1 MSTVDNERPP
11 YVQFERRAVEDRT
24 ASNTAGHYV
33 SRDVDFAI
41 VTRPG
46 ARDTVEKPVADLIA
60 GWQQY
65 AKSGSIPLTW
75 VNGLKDSYRAWKE
88 GEDVPTEGT
97 PIKGWPPLSPAAQ
110 KDLIHAGVRTVED
123 LANLPDQD
131 VASLVM
137 GGIAF
142 KLKAK
147 SWLEAAKDTGRLAEQ
162 MTSMAVTLDSLK
174 KLSEDQAAE
183 IARLRALVPEQPKA
197 AAK

>member
-11 YVQFERRAVEDRT
+11 YVAFERRAVEDRT
-24 ASNTAGHYV
+24 ASQAAGHYV
-33 SRDVDFAI
+33 SRDVDFAV

-65 AKSGSIPLTW
+65 ARAGSIPLAW
-75 VNGLKDSYRAWKE
+75 VEGLKTGYRAWKE
-88 GEDVPTEGT
+88 GEDIPENGT
-97 PIKGWPPLSPAAQ
+97 PIKGWPVLSPAAQ

-131 VASLVM
+131 IAQICM
-137 GGIAF
+137 GGVTF

-147 SWLEAAKDTGRLAEQ
+147 AWLEAAKDTGKLVEQ
-162 MTSMAVTLDSLK
+162 MTNLSVSLESLK
-174 KLSEDQAAE
+174 LLTETQAAE
-183 IARLRALVPEQPKA
+183 IARLRALLPPEPK
-197 AAK
+197 K